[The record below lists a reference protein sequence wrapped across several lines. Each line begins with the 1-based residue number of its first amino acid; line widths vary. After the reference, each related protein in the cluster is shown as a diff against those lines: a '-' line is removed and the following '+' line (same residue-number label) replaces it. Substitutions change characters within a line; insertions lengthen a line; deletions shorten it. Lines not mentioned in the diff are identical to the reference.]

1 MTGCKEVVI
10 ARGKDDT
17 SSSSCGHTGHI
28 LALAIS
34 SDGIYLVR
42 EREEGESM

>member
-10 ARGKDDT
+10 TRGKVDT
-17 SSSSCGHTGHI
+17 SSSCGHTGHI

-42 EREEGESM
+42 EERESM